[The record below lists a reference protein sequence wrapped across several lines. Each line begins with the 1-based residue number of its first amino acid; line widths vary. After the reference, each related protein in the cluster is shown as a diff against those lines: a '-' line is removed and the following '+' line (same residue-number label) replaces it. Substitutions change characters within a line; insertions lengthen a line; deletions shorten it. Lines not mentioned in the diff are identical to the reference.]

1 MTQRLFLIAS
11 LLLLTAV
18 KLSAQQY
25 TYLYDAAGNRTK
37 VTVLK
42 SSQADPKNTETNEAV
57 LVTDEGRQ
65 FKLYPNPTKGLVTIE
80 CPGIEDDSKVICTI
94 HDANGKFISNAVYA
108 GQQTIKCDLS
118 NVSNGLY
125 ILQINLLDK
134 THRIKILKE

>member
-1 MTQRLFLIAS
+1 MIKRLLFITCLFLITLS
-11 LLLLTAV
+11 QLT
-18 KLSAQQY
+18 AQQY
-25 TYLYDAAGNRTK
+25 FYVYDAAGNRTK

-42 SSQADPKNTETNEAV
+42 SSQADPKNNETKEAV
-57 LVTDEGRQ
+57 LVTEGGRE

>member
-1 MTQRLFLIAS
+1 MTKRLFLIAS

-25 TYLYDAAGNRTK
+25 TYVYDAAGNRTK

-57 LVTDEGRQ
+57 LVTEGGRE

-80 CPGIEDDSKVICTI
+80 CPGITEDAKVTCTI
-94 HDANGKFISNAVYA
+94 YDASGRFISNAVYT

-118 NVSNGLY
+118 NVPHGLY
-125 ILQINLLDK
+125 ILQIKLPDTQHVLK
-134 THRIKILKE
+134 VLKE